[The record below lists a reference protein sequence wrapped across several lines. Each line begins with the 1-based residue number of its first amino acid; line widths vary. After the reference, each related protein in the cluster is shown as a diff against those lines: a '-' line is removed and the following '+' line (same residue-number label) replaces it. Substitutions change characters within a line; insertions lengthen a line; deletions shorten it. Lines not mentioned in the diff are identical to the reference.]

1 MASVDTGV
9 NRWVSIEA
17 SSEVVFGYLADLSR
31 HGEWDELSGFVVVG
45 TTERPIAEGYS
56 CDRQRVETFLS
67 PVLRGGQISNQ
78 VTWTKRLTVVV
89 YEPNRRLDFET
100 KNLYNGLSFGSE
112 LVSFRLVSEGSSTV
126 LVMINKKNPHL
137 PGPFHIFMMGM
148 DSLRSWISKPIV
160 GACFRAFPSLR
171 VNRQLKCIKETVELI

>member
-1 MASVDTGV
+1 MASAV

-17 SSEVVFGYLADLSR
+17 SPEVVFAYLAGLSS
-31 HGEWDELSGFVVVG
+31 HGEWDELSRFVVVG
-45 TTERPIAEGYS
+45 ITERSIAEGYS

-112 LVSFRLVSEGSSTV
+112 LVSFRLVSEGSSTI
-126 LVMINKKNPHL
+126 LVMIDKKNPHL
-137 PGPFHIFMMGM
+137 PGPFHILMMGM
-148 DSLRSWISKPIV
+148 DSLRSWISKPII
-160 GACFRAFPSLR
+160 GACFRGFPYLR
-171 VNRQLKCIKETVELI
+171 VNRKLKRIKDSVELI